1 MTFCANTGD
10 SADADLTEL
19 QRLVSPAGFLSPSPF
34 DRNLRGNL
42 QAQPK

>member
-10 SADADLTEL
+10 SADADLTGL
-19 QRLVSPAGFLSPSPF
+19 QRPVSQAGFLSPSPF
-34 DRNLRGNL
+34 DILHGNL

>member
-1 MTFCANTGD
+1 MTFCANTGA

-34 DRNLRGNL
+34 DIIHGNL